1 MKLSS
6 AYILEQLKKE
16 YRVQDQNKISGE
28 DGFFRP
34 HFLSGHEKESAGHIK
49 ICSAKQ
55 PLPGKDGSRMFC
67 GFSAEVEK
75 AYFCTIYSDH
85 RFRYEKCNF
94 FGSKRPE
101 QYSAYV

>member
-34 HFLSGHEKESAGHIK
+34 LFVWI
-49 ICSAKQ
+49 
-55 PLPGKDGSRMFC
+55 M
-67 GFSAEVEK
+67 
-75 AYFCTIYSDH
+75 
-85 RFRYEKCNF
+85 
-94 FGSKRPE
+94 KRRVPDI
-101 QYSAYV
+101 